1 MKSLWISPVRNLVG
15 GLAFVATVMVCAIFG
30 YMANGWSF
38 GDALYM
44 AVLTIYTV
52 GYDEVRPIDTPAL
65 RAVTLGL
72 IVFGCTGMIFLTGVL
87 VQFITF
93 SQLQQLLGTRRMQ
106 NQIERLCDHVI
117 ICGFGR
123 IGGMVAKELHAGLA
137 RFVVLERLPERVEE
151 ARALGYLALQADAT
165 DETVL
170 EQVGVKGARVLA
182 TVLPNDAANVF
193 ITLSARS
200 LNADLVILAR
210 GEAPSTVKK
219 LVQAG
224 ANTVVQPAHI
234 GAERFAE
241 LILYPAAAS
250 SGRGNA
256 PLRAV
261 EPQLRRAGLG
271 LELAVVEAGSAFAG
285 LTVGEIQRAAGGAF
299 LVVGVERPGAAGTEA
314 ALDSTRV
321 QPGDGVLVM
330 GRMGLTEALRGFRT
344 TAA

>member
-15 GLAFVATVMVCAIFG
+15 GLAFVAAVMVCAIVG
-30 YMANGWSF
+30 YMANGWPF

-44 AVLTIYTV
+44 TVLTVYTV

-65 RAVTLGL
+65 RAVTIGL
-72 IVFGCTGMIFLTGVL
+72 IVLGCTGMIFLTGVL

-93 SQLQQLLGTRRMQ
+93 SQLQQLLGSRRMQ
-106 NQIERLCDHVI
+106 NQIDRLTDHVI

-123 IGGMVAKELHAGLA
+123 LGAMLALELHSGEA
-137 RFVVLERLPERVEE
+137 RFVVLERIADRVEE

-170 EQVGVKGARVLA
+170 ELVGVKAARVLA
-182 TVLPNDAANVF
+182 TVLPDDAANVF
-193 ITLSARS
+193 ITLSARG
-200 LNADLVILAR
+200 LNEDLVILSR

-219 LVQAG
+219 LMQAG

-250 SGRGNA
+250 TGRGNA

-271 LELAVVEAGSAFAG
+271 LELAVAETGSAYAG

-299 LVVGVERPGAAGTEA
+299 LVVGIEHQGAGGTEA
-314 ALDSTRV
+314 AQDGTRV

-330 GRMGLTEALRGFRT
+330 GRMGLAEALRGFR
-344 TAA
+344 AS